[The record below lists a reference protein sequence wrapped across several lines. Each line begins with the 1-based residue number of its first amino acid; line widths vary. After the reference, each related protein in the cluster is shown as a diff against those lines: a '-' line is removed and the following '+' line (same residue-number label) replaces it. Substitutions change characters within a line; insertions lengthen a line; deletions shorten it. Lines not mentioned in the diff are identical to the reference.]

1 MLSSAERE
9 LALRFLPHFCKDKQE
24 PFPIAQIGC
33 TVVTEPMYSESFRNL
48 KLDPGAEGADFIIEY
63 AIYFDYDIQHLYD
76 LEHAWVAVKDGA
88 VTKCWCS
95 FHGMRLCASGVGD
108 LYRLEDGLP
117 LLYIQPGKHAI
128 LPDPRL
134 FGLHTQANTCC
145 GALCGGGLLIPEML
159 KDKMQT
165 DPRQDERIRTFIRR
179 SFAFTPSWE
188 FIPEIVAPS
197 AVTSW
202 AQLKQAIPGYVDNQL
217 ARIMDGT

>member
-9 LALRFLPHFCKDKQE
+9 LALRFLPHFRKDKQE

-33 TVVTEPMYSESFRNL
+33 TVVTEPTYSESFRNL

-88 VTKCWCS
+88 VIKCWCS

-108 LYRLEDGLP
+108 LYRPEDGLP

-165 DPRQDERIRTFIRR
+165 DPRQDERIRAFIRR

-202 AQLKQAIPGYVDNQL
+202 AQLKQAIPGYVDKQL
-217 ARIMDGT
+217 ARIMDGA